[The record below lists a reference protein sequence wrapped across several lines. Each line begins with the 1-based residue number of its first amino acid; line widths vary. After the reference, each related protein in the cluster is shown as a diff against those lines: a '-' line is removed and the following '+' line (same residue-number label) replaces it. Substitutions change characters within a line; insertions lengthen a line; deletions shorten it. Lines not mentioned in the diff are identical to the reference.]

1 MPDDIFDIVD
11 ENDRVVGSA
20 PRSEVHAKGLLHR
33 SAHVL
38 IFSDS
43 GGGRKILLQ
52 KRSKFKDSHP
62 GIYTT
67 SCSGHVD
74 SGETYDEGA
83 VREMR
88 EETGVRVSPSDLLKI
103 GKIRACRDTG
113 NEFSYVY
120 ELKIP
125 ESAPLEFPPEE
136 VESLDWVYVADFE
149 KSLSGHPEKFTPAFA
164 RVYEFYKER
173 AGGARQNQKSK

>member
-11 ENDRVVGSA
+11 EDDRVIGSA
-20 PRSEVHAKGLLHR
+20 PRSQVHAGGLLHR

-43 GGGRKILLQ
+43 AGGRKILLQ
-52 KRSKFKDSHP
+52 KRSKLKDSHP
-62 GIYTT
+62 GIYTA

-83 VREMR
+83 VRELR
-88 EETGVRVSPSDLLKI
+88 EETGVRVAASDLLKV
-103 GKIRACRDTG
+103 GKIRARPDTG
-113 NEFSYVY
+113 NEFSFVY
-120 ELKIP
+120 ELEIP

-136 VESLDWVYVADFE
+136 VEALEWAYVADFE
-149 KSLSGHPEKFTPAFA
+149 KSLAEQPENFTPAFA
-164 RVYEFYKER
+164 AAYEFYKER
-173 AGGARQNQKSK
+173 AAGARQKRKSK

>member
-1 MPDDIFDIVD
+1 
-11 ENDRVVGSA
+11 
-20 PRSEVHAKGLLHR
+20 
-33 SAHVL
+33 
-38 IFSDS
+38 
-43 GGGRKILLQ
+43 
-52 KRSKFKDSHP
+52 
-62 GIYTT
+62 
-67 SCSGHVD
+67 
-74 SGETYDEGA
+74 
-83 VREMR
+83 MR

-136 VESLDWVYVADFE
+136 VESLDWEYVADFE